1 MDGTPEVQLPYHHTQ
16 IGYPMIAALAFG
28 SIAQLRSL
36 VRDAR
41 DHKPR
46 LWMHAP
52 GLLLFVGVMAAF
64 SRLAVDVDDATV
76 SVGYAAGL
84 ARRRIDLRQIERA
97 ETVKTAWYAGW
108 GIRFTPDGLLYN
120 AWGRQGVKLQLV
132 SGKKLTIGSDE
143 PELLLA
149 AIEAARAR
157 AAGSA
162 PAAAA

>member
-1 MDGTPEVQLPYHHTQ
+1 MDGIPEVQLPYHHSQ

-36 VRDAR
+36 ARDAR

-52 GLLLFVGVMAAF
+52 GLLIFVGVMAAF
-64 SRLAVDVDDATV
+64 SRLAVDVDDAAV

-97 ETVKTAWYAGW
+97 ETTKTAWYAGW

-120 AWGRQGVKLQLV
+120 AWGRKGVRLHLV
-132 SGKKLTIGSDE
+132 SGKKLTIGTDE

-149 AIEAARAR
+149 TIEAARAQV
-157 AAGSA
+157 AESA
-162 PAAAA
+162 PVAAA

>member
-1 MDGTPEVQLPYHHTQ
+1 MDGMPEVQLPYHHTQ
-16 IGYPMIAALAFG
+16 IGYPMIAALVFG

-46 LWMHAP
+46 LWLHAP
-52 GLLLFVGVMAAF
+52 GLLLFLGVMAAF
-64 SRLAVDVDDATV
+64 ARLAVDVDDATV

-84 ARRRIDLRQIERA
+84 ARRRIDLGQIERA
-97 ETVKTAWYAGW
+97 ETTKTAWYTGW

-120 AWGRQGVKLQLV
+120 AWGRKGVKLQLV

-149 AIEAARAR
+149 AIETARAK
-157 AAGSA
+157 AAQSV
-162 PAAAA
+162 PVAAA

>member
-1 MDGTPEVQLPYHHTQ
+1 MDVMPEVQLPYHHTQ

-36 VRDAR
+36 ARDAR

-52 GLLLFVGVMAAF
+52 GLLIFVGVMAAF
-64 SRLAVDVDDATV
+64 SRLAVDVDDANV
-76 SVGYAAGL
+76 SAGYAAGL
-84 ARRRIDLRQIERA
+84 ARRRIDLRQIERV
-97 ETVKTAWYAGW
+97 ETTKTAWYAGW

-120 AWGRQGVKLQLV
+120 AWGREGVKLRLV

-143 PELLLA
+143 PELLLT
-149 AIEAARAR
+149 AIETARTRSAR
-157 AAGSA
+157 SA
-162 PAAAA
+162 PVAAA